1 MSVSTCPLAQEHVSE
16 YLNYQACSWVFE
28 NCYSYFLVLN
38 SSLNRNWTSFFGLVG
53 VIDLPWSFGIQT
65 KRLRAFVIVE
75 NTEPCE
81 FKPRGEMGGETEI
94 LIFTDFTAV
103 FAVFVKNITGGE
115 KLVFVKY
122 SESVFSYL
130 VFSYSRWALLF

>member
-1 MSVSTCPLAQEHVSE
+1 
-16 YLNYQACSWVFE
+16 
-28 NCYSYFLVLN
+28 
-38 SSLNRNWTSFFGLVG
+38 
-53 VIDLPWSFGIQT
+53 
-65 KRLRAFVIVE
+65 
-75 NTEPCE
+75 
-81 FKPRGEMGGETEI
+81 MGGETEI